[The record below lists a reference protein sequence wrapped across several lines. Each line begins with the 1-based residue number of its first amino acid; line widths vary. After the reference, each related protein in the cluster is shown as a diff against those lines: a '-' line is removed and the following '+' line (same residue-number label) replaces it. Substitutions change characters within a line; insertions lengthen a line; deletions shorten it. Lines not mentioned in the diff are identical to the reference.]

1 MIGTESV
8 CDNMDVPET
17 FQEMED
23 TELIEE
29 LIHTTQHLQ
38 NCRIEGQ
45 TDSKQSNIQNIL
57 KQEILNR
64 MRD

>member
-1 MIGTESV
+1 
-8 CDNMDVPET
+8 MDVPET